1 MFTKLKTHMATLCQ
15 SAVVIAALM
24 TAASAEARDIRIVVG
39 VPPGSAAQFGIE
51 AFGEDIAKRTNGELT
66 VKIFPSSLLDL
77 VQTFGG
83 IRDGVVDGGYLVL
96 NFHAAELR
104 ETQLPIELAMLG
116 QNSYA
121 MAGAMSEYILTCEP
135 CVAERLAA
143 NMVPLGNASTGSY
156 AILGTA
162 PMTTPAE
169 LQGKKLRAAGGAWSR
184 WAAAMGAVGVSMPGN
199 EIFEAMSQGTIDGAM
214 NAPSEL
220 TSIRLKDVATHV
232 TTDLPGGTVHG
243 LDLMS
248 VNRDFWRGLTTE
260 QRRMY
265 MDAAALG
272 NAAAS
277 WKFATDVA
285 SNLEQA
291 KAAGITVA
299 TASPDLKAAAAAA
312 VEADLAN
319 IAKIAADTH
328 GIQDA
333 EAKIARFRDLV
344 AKWEGLLPA
353 DRAWTAEEIAD
364 VFRAEIYSKLDA
376 ATFGL

>member
-1 MFTKLKTHMATLCQ
+1 MFGRLKTMLAGT
-15 SAVVIAALM
+15 AVAALL
-24 TAASAEARDIRIVVG
+24 AAGATEAREVRIVVG
-39 VPPGSAAQFGIE
+39 VPPGSAAQFGVE
-51 AFGEDIAKRTNGELT
+51 AFAAEIAARTAGDLT
-66 VKIFPSSLLDL
+66 VKIFPPSLLDL
-77 VQTFGG
+77 IQTFGG
-83 IRDGVVDGGYLVL
+83 IRDGIVDGGYLVL

-104 ETQLPIELAMLG
+104 DTQLPIELAMLG
-116 QNSYA
+116 RNSYA

-184 WAAAMGAVGVSMPGN
+184 WAAAMGAIGVSMPGG
-199 EIFEAMSQGTIDGAM
+199 EIFEAMSQRTIDGAM

-232 TTDLPGGTVHG
+232 TLDVPGGTVHG
-243 LDLMS
+243 LDIMS
-248 VNRDFWRGLTTE
+248 VNRDFWRSLSTE
-260 QRRMY
+260 QRRMW

-272 NAAAS
+272 NASAT

-285 SNLEQA
+285 RNVDEA
-291 KAAGITVA
+291 RAAGITVA
-299 TASPDLKAAAAAA
+299 NASPELKAASEAA
-312 VEADLAN
+312 VAADLAN
-319 IAKIAADTH
+319 IAKIATDTH

-333 EAKIARFRDLV
+333 EAKIARFQALV
-344 AKWEGLLPA
+344 AKWEALLPSG
-353 DRAWTAEEIAD
+353 REWTAEEIAE
-364 VFRAEIYSKLDA
+364 VFRQEIYSKLDP